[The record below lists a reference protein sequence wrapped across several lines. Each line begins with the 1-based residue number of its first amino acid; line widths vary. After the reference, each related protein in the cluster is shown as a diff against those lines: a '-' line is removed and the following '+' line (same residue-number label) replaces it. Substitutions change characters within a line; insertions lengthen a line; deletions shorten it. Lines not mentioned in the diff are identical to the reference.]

1 MNILLCCS
9 AGMSTS
15 LLVTKMQKAAGEKG
29 KKAIIKAVSASEVR
43 NYVGEADVILLGPQI
58 RYMLQDMKK
67 LGEEYNIPVATI
79 DQRDY
84 GMINGDAVLNHAQ
97 KLIGESTGS

>member
-15 LLVTKMQKAAGEKG
+15 LLVTKMQKAADEQGRE
-29 KKAIIKAVSASEVR
+29 AVINAVSASEVR
-43 NYVGEADVILLGPQI
+43 NHVSEADVILLGPQI

-67 LGEEYNIPVATI
+67 LGGEYNIPVATI

-84 GMINGDAVLNHAQ
+84 GMVNGSAVLNQAQ
-97 KLIGESTGS
+97 KLIDESADS

>member
-15 LLVTKMQKAAGEKG
+15 LLVTKMKKAAEEQG
-29 KKAIIKAVSASEVR
+29 KEATINAVSASEVR

-67 LGEEYNIPVATI
+67 IGEEYNIPVATI

-84 GMINGDAVLNHAQ
+84 GMVKGSAVLDHAQ
-97 KLIGESTGS
+97 KLIDEGIES